1 MSSLI
6 GQAGQ
11 DDDTFSSLV
20 HSILSTSFHSVHR
33 QVVATLCTSLAN
45 VPPFTS
51 ILPHEAYR
59 NMLRIASELD
69 IALKKVSDDAHEF
82 LVHVEEREESE
93 RMLRQSLYVQTCEIM
108 GQLLNE
114 LRRMLLP
121 SISTNS
127 SSNTYTNTGTTN
139 SNDGDGNG
147 SAIMSD

>member
-1 MSSLI
+1 
-6 GQAGQ
+6 
-11 DDDTFSSLV
+11 
-20 HSILSTSFHSVHR
+20 
-33 QVVATLCTSLAN
+33 
-45 VPPFTS
+45 
-51 ILPHEAYR
+51 
-59 NMLRIASELD
+59 MLRIASELD

-147 SAIMSD
+147 SAIMSDDGNNDNTGNNNSKSRDEEDATKN